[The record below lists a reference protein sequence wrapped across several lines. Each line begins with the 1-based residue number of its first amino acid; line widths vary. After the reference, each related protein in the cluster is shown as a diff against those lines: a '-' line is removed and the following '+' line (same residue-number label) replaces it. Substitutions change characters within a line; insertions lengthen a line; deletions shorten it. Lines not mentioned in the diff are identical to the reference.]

1 MDFITDG
8 IVDFLVGVYS
18 DFFSGVKNLYDI
30 AIVTPQSWMDGTIW
44 NTVTKFNEV
53 AVLPIAWILLSMF
66 LLFEWCM
73 SLKDRRQK
81 DQIK

>member
-30 AIVTPQSWMDGTIW
+30 AIVTP
-44 NTVTKFNEV
+44 
-53 AVLPIAWILLSMF
+53 
-66 LLFEWCM
+66 
-73 SLKDRRQK
+73 
-81 DQIK
+81 